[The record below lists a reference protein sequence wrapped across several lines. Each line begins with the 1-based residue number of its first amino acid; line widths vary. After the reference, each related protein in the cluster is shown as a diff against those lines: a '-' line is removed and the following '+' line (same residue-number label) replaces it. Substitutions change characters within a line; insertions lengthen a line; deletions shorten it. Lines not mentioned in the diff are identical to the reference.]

1 MSSMACSK
9 WVRELLTAV
18 ETGTSMSGG
27 ASKSS
32 SSSSAGMMVAGG
44 ACRSSKAYIGPR
56 VLLCGADTGTPQ

>member
-9 WVRELLTAV
+9 WVRALLTAV

-44 ACRSSKAYIGPR
+44 ACR
-56 VLLCGADTGTPQ
+56 